1 MFPRVSRVWLQQVQL
16 FPTFATFTPLV
27 SGQNVS
33 QVRTTTEEVQ
43 LAWQGQRGTF
53 YKIFRKKI
61 NIY

>member
-1 MFPRVSRVWLQQVQL
+1 MFPRVSRVWFHLVQL
-16 FPTFATFTPLV
+16 FATFATFTPLV
-27 SGQNVS
+27 SGPNVS

-43 LAWQGQRGTF
+43 LAWQGGRGTF